1 MTRKTIELL
10 VDDFDGTVLEPGEG
24 TTVTFGLD
32 KRIYEID
39 LSSSHAQELHDA
51 LAPYLRVA
59 RSVKG
64 QASSRARSADT
75 RQRSGYKLSEI
86 RRWARENGHDVPARG
101 RVPNAAIDA
110 YNAAH

>member
-1 MTRKTIELL
+1 MSRKTIELV
-10 VDDFDGTVLEPGEG
+10 VDDLDGTVLEPDEG
-24 TTVTFGLD
+24 TTVTFGLA
-32 KRIYEID
+32 KRTYEID
-39 LSSSHAQELHDA
+39 LSGSHAQELHDA

-64 QASSRARSADT
+64 QAPSRARSADT

-86 RRWARENGHDVPARG
+86 RRWAQENGHDVPARG
-101 RVPNAAIDA
+101 RVSNVIIDA

>member
-1 MTRKTIELL
+1 MSRKTIELL
-10 VDDFDGTVLEPGEG
+10 VDDLDGTVLEPDEG
-24 TTVTFGLD
+24 TTITFGLD
-32 KRIYEID
+32 KRTYEID
-39 LSSSHAQELHDA
+39 LSGSYAQELHDA

-64 QASSRARSADT
+64 RAPSRARSVDT

-86 RRWARENGHDVPARG
+86 RRWAQENGHDVPARG
-101 RVPNAAIDA
+101 RVPDAAIGA